1 MTLIVHGTTD
11 ARTLLLPL
19 AHDMGKRIGVR
30 GWACP
35 ASCLPH
41 RFGQKRPLTPTLSPA
56 QDAGEREPSVQIP

>member
-19 AHDMGKRIGVR
+19 PHDMGKRVGVR
-30 GWACP
+30 GRACA

-56 QDAGEREPSVQIP
+56 QDAGEREQSVQTP

>member
-19 AHDMGKRIGVR
+19 AHDMGKMVGVR
-30 GWACP
+30 GRACA

-56 QDAGEREPSVQIP
+56 QDAGEREQSIQVS